1 MRIKVEHFPGDAIP
15 EGAFEDLLE
24 FCKIAETEKKQPAHE
39 NMSTVDWQNRPET
52 LLHTLHIQGRYNTG
66 IGQFFFVRV
75 DDKLA
80 GVSGCYEYDVD
91 PQVLVCG
98 VRCWTLPEYRVKYLH
113 GNHLFP
119 AQFEWGK
126 HNGYV
131 AGMFTFNEYNLPL
144 RNFLRRIASGRMTAP
159 GLPNSDNYKDLQF
172 PKEPVL
178 IKNTKQWLAIKP
190 FVTEEIEYEDSSILS
205 N

>member
-39 NMSTVDWQNRPET
+39 NMSTANWQNRPET

-66 IGQFFFVRV
+66 IGQFSSVRV

-91 PQVLVCG
+91 PSISLWSPDVGHFQNIELNTYMG
-98 VRCWTLPEYRVKYLH
+98 IMSP
-113 GNHLFP
+113 FP
-119 AQFEWGK
+119 LEWGK

-131 AGMFTFNEYNLPL
+131 AGMFTSHEYN
-144 RNFLRRIASGRMTAP
+144 
-159 GLPNSDNYKDLQF
+159 
-172 PKEPVL
+172 
-178 IKNTKQWLAIKP
+178 
-190 FVTEEIEYEDSSILS
+190 S